1 MRLKMTYIIKKISDD
16 FVFEEDWNNPVW
28 DKAEVALL
36 EQVREESSNH
46 IPKVE
51 AKVLYNKNGFF
62 VRFDVDDQYVRIVN
76 TEFQGMVCED
86 SCVEF
91 FGKPKGAKSYL
102 NFEMNAGGTLLCFD
116 IKDHTRA
123 VNGFKDFRRLV
134 PEDVKNMVIYHT
146 MPAKLDAEITEK
158 VKWSVMYFAPFE
170 MFNLDKAPVS
180 GDIWVGNFFKCADK
194 CSHPHWI
201 TYFPVYEL
209 NFHLPECFGELILE

>member
-1 MRLKMTYIIKKISDD
+1 MTYVIKKISDD
-16 FVFEEDWNNPVW
+16 FIFEEDWNNPVW
-28 DKAEVALL
+28 EQAQIALL
-36 EQVREESSNH
+36 EQVREESSDH
-46 IPKVE
+46 TPKVE

-76 TEFQGMVCED
+76 TEFQSLVCQD

-91 FGKPKGAKSYL
+91 FTKPKGAKSYL

-116 IKDHTRA
+116 ISDHTRTE
-123 VNGFKDFRRLV
+123 NGFKEFRKLV
-134 PEDVKNMVIYHT
+134 PDDIKNMIIYHT
-146 MPAKLDAEITEK
+146 LPSKLDEEITEK